1 MPDRP
6 PPMTATSVP
15 CSVAGIWP
23 RPAGWARK
31 SSYAYGKSGP
41 NMVIGGCCSSACST
55 ALGTVDVMGYGLLA
69 RGRAGRTG
77 GGMPGRSGEGPVEGG
92 AAVPEIRVRLT
103 GGGEQG
109 RVHV

>member
-23 RPAGWARK
+23 SPAGWARK

-41 NMVIGGCCSSACST
+41 NMVIGGCCSSACSI

-69 RGRAGRTG
+69 RVERGRDARF
-77 GGMPGRSGEGPVEGG
+77 G
-92 AAVPEIRVRLT
+92 AQARAP
-103 GGGEQG
+103 
-109 RVHV
+109 